1 MSDYRHGAL
10 RCPACSTVLD
20 AKMCGNA
27 QVDICPACFGVWI
40 DWMDGDLSN
49 VTAHVGALP
58 HSSVK
63 LDEHRRGECPI
74 CQAPLSETS
83 FGQQGATIQR
93 CGSCAGA
100 FVPRESLERVAGVE
114 ERQDENAPPSDPLL
128 TRVMDAL
135 TRLIVG

>member
-20 AKMCGNA
+20 AKMCGSA

-40 DWMDGDLSN
+40 HWMDGDLSN

-58 HSSVK
+58 YSSVK

-74 CQAPLSETS
+74 RQAPLKRRPVRTA
-83 FGQQGATIQR
+83 GPDDPALVR
-93 CGSCAGA
+93 SCAGA

-114 ERQDENAPPSDPLL
+114 ERQDENASTL
-128 TRVMDAL
+128 
-135 TRLIVG
+135 